1 MNYKQYTV
9 INESG
14 NKYIISVP
22 LMSLAAVRVNAGH
35 SQAELGKEL
44 DVDRQTIINWE
55 KGYTRISGEWLI
67 RWAEACNFP
76 IDYIFLPTK
85 STKCR
90 VGK

>member
-1 MNYKQYTV
+1 MFKQYTV
-9 INESG
+9 LSNNGNSYVIN
-14 NKYIISVP
+14 VP
-22 LMSLAAVRVNAGH
+22 LMSLAAVRVNAGF

-76 IDYIFLPTK
+76 VDYILLPTK

-90 VGK
+90 VDK